1 MHFKSTPAFYYI
13 DNKEELMIKLN
24 NVKVQYKDKI
34 AVDIKDEIV
43 LEDAHKIGIIGS
55 NGAGKSTLIKAI
67 LGLVNYSGSISS
79 DIPKE
84 KIAVHMQ
91 FNNYSKTVK
100 TKDIIQMI
108 TNKKIESDEN
118 LMDLI
123 KYFDFEKLL
132 HKSFKKLSGGEK
144 QKLTLILV
152 MWQNS
157 PVTIFD
163 EVTTGLD
170 FVSRQSLMEKIVE
183 YYKDKST
190 TILMVSHYYQELE
203 DICDKLL
210 YLHEGKV
217 LFYGKKREMFLK
229 YCTSSVIL
237 TEKNSITESLI
248 PKDIRLEAMENKI
261 AAGFNDINT
270 EKKLISSLVD
280 NNQQFERLNDSIELT
295 VLNALKKEGAK

>member
-24 NVKVQYKDKI
+24 NVKVQYQDTI

-91 FNNYSKTVK
+91 FNNYSETVK

-183 YYKDKST
+183 
-190 TILMVSHYYQELE
+190 
-203 DICDKLL
+203 
-210 YLHEGKV
+210 
-217 LFYGKKREMFLK
+217 
-229 YCTSSVIL
+229 
-237 TEKNSITESLI
+237 
-248 PKDIRLEAMENKI
+248 
-261 AAGFNDINT
+261 
-270 EKKLISSLVD
+270 
-280 NNQQFERLNDSIELT
+280 
-295 VLNALKKEGAK
+295 

>member
-67 LGLVNYSGSISS
+67 LGLVNYSGSILN

-91 FNNYSKTVK
+91 FNNYSETVK

-108 TNKKIESDEN
+108 TNKKIESDSN

-123 KYFDFEKLL
+123 KFFDFEKLL

-144 QKLTLILV
+144 QNLA
-152 MWQNS
+152 
-157 PVTIFD
+157 
-163 EVTTGLD
+163 
-170 FVSRQSLMEKIVE
+170 
-183 YYKDKST
+183 
-190 TILMVSHYYQELE
+190 
-203 DICDKLL
+203 LL
-210 YLHEGKV
+210 LPHQ
-217 LFYGKKREMFLK
+217 
-229 YCTSSVIL
+229 I
-237 TEKNSITESLI
+237 
-248 PKDIRLEAMENKI
+248 
-261 AAGFNDINT
+261 
-270 EKKLISSLVD
+270 
-280 NNQQFERLNDSIELT
+280 
-295 VLNALKKEGAK
+295 